1 MTLEFHPIIVATGS
15 ADREGA
21 LVLWKG
27 RLLAVLVRLSDQH
40 GAESGRWFLEH
51 GFGRFD
57 QPVYKAFP
65 DLNAAQEWFAKS
77 AQIEH

>member
-1 MTLEFHPIIVATGS
+1 MTLEFQPIAVATGS

-21 LVLWKG
+21 LVLLEG

-40 GAESGRWFLEH
+40 GTVSGRWFLEH

-57 QPVYKAFP
+57 QPVYKVFP
-65 DLNAAQEWFAKS
+65 DLNAAREWFAQS
-77 AQIEH
+77 AGIQD